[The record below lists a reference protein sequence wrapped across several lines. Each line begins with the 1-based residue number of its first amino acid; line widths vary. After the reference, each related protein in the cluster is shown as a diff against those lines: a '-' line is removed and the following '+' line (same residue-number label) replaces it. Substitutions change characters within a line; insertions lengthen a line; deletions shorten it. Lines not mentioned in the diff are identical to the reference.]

1 MDWIPRTVR
10 QKQKRIE
17 EAIKNIE
24 ARTGRAAAD
33 EEIAGEIGI
42 AAAELNE
49 WQSQVKVTNVVSL
62 NEFVEQGGEPV
73 MDARGNSHFA
83 QPEDNIEE
91 EELKKVLSET
101 MDLLTEKERKVI
113 LLYYYEELTNI
124 IQSIQPSYEK
134 AALERIK
141 TCYLLHH
148 CQQLK
153 K

>member
-1 MDWIPRTVR
+1 MYKLTHDILSLIHIWIPRTVR

-49 WQSQVKVTNVVSL
+49 WQSQLKVTNVVSL

-73 MDARGNSHFA
+73 MDAVSYTHLDVYKRQVYGMPKAVAEAGVVDEVVPLNDVAKS
-83 QPEDNIEE
+83 
-91 EELKKVLSET
+91 
-101 MDLLTEKERKVI
+101 
-113 LLYYYEELTNI
+113 I
-124 IQSIQPSYEK
+124 IK
-134 AALERIK
+134 NVGVK
-141 TCYLLHH
+141 
-148 CQQLK
+148 
-153 K
+153 